1 MLVNERYSS
10 ELPSKQAAIDVF
22 SGRWTSGFPTES
34 GLSSG
39 GVVPLFDDPRIAH
52 LIDRLGAS
60 IVGID
65 AVELGP
71 LEGGHSY
78 SLIRAGVGKLLAIE
92 GNSFCYLKTLV
103 TKEVLELTNL
113 QVEYG
118 EIEKWLDAENTKFG
132 LIVASGILYHFVD
145 PLRALVNMTRRS
157 DTVFLWTHY
166 FDDEAM
172 PAGDYRRV
180 PFSGRVTTAEH
191 MGYVAEY
198 YWRSYLGAQTTDLF
212 NGGVHDTSV
221 WMSRKGIFD
230 TFSRAGFDVEESFVA
245 GDHVNGPSACF
256 LARRR

>member
-22 SGRWTSGFPTES
+22 AGRWTSGFPKES

-39 GVVPLFDDPRIAH
+39 GVVPLFEDPRIAY
-52 LIDRLGAS
+52 LVTKLGAS
-60 IVGID
+60 IVGVN

-78 SLIRAGVGKLLAIE
+78 SLIRAGVGSLLAIE
-92 GNSFCYLKTLV
+92 GNSFCYLKTLI
-103 TKEVLELTNL
+103 TKEVLDLKNL
-113 QVEYG
+113 HVEYG
-118 EIEKWLDAENTKFG
+118 EVEKWLDKSDERFE

-145 PLRALVNMTRRS
+145 PLRALVNMTNRS
-157 DTVFLWTHY
+157 ETIFLWTHF
-166 FDDEAM
+166 FDEEYM
-172 PAGDYRRV
+172 PQGDRRRV
-180 PFSGRVTTAEH
+180 PFSGRVTTAEYN
-191 MGYVAEY
+191 GYTAKY

-221 WMSRKGIFD
+221 WMSRDGILE
-230 TFSRAGFDVEESFVA
+230 TLSRAGFSVEESFVA